1 MSIVCPHC
9 RAALNPK
16 GLKPGKFQPKCPK
29 CQKSFQITITADE
42 SGKISGKVTVIPP
55 TAPSK
60 ATAPPAP
67 KPAAPPKPAP
77 KKPAVQ
83 DPGSVTGD
91 FTEADEPR
99 GAHAPRSEKAA
110 DPYATGDFTE
120 MEAPKKKTAD
130 PHATGDFTDADEG
143 GAPVGQVTGD
153 FTEAEPPPP
162 GPDETQAS
170 DADQGFDVDEKPAPK
185 PKAKRQKTEPS
196 PAEPHGDDIPE
207 KLGGYEVLKVLGKG
221 GMGAVLLGRQVSLDR
236 KVALKVMHPRIAKNP
251 GFVARFTREAYAA
264 AQLTHHNVV
273 QIYDIGEDRGQ
284 HFFSMEFVPGQSLMD
299 LVKKEGK
306 LAPEAAVGYILQAA
320 RGLRYGHNQGMVH
333 RDIKPDNL
341 MLNTEGIVKV
351 ADLGLVKLPSG
362 DLPQQ
367 AGALPPTDDD
377 EEGKTELTRVG
388 AAMGTPAYMPPE
400 QARDSAGVDQRA
412 DIYSLGCTLYV
423 MITGRPPFDGKTALE
438 IITKHRDQPLTPP
451 EHVVK
456 RVPKGLS
463 DILMKMMAKKPD
475 DRFQNM
481 DEVIAAL
488 EGFLGVERAGGPF
501 NPSDQ
506 ESDELEK
513 FAHQFNFRSKGK
525 LKQLLA
531 IIFALVCIVG
541 VVGSALAGAPA
552 VAGGFIGLMVMTPL
566 AYFIVHG
573 TMSGGVVFPRVR
585 AIVFGMRIFDWLMW
599 AGGFILFLAT
609 LYLFGLLWAW
619 LGFAILAAFLGFAL
633 WALTDRAQEKA
644 QEASLENARGLF
656 RALRKAGL
664 EEDALRQ
671 FVCKFAGTNWEPFY
685 EALFGYEAKLAARA
699 YRKGNTGEVWKKA
712 GTWREP
718 VIGWLEARL
727 EARRLAK
734 ERKFLQKV
742 EAKAL
747 EAEGV
752 SAKDAQQ
759 QAEAMA
765 ADMVDQKAEVATAR
779 KEGKEG
785 DIVKAMFAKARE
797 NKRPKPGFNLAGI
810 PLRNTRRKD
819 MLNEW
824 FGRRVRFALGAV
836 LFAAGLL
843 WMNQNGLLKREN
855 NLIEHLVEFD
865 MTKAKAWLDAKDAK
879 PLSVM
884 GNAIEQVNSFAIPV
898 TGLLLMLAGACYYG
912 WKSTL
917 TSLPGAAIAVLGPSL
932 GVPEIGPL
940 SAQMTSLAI
949 GAVLIV
955 GVSWFVRK

>member
-1 MSIVCPHC
+1 LKAFQVTIV
-9 RAALNPK
+9 
-16 GLKPGKFQPKCPK
+16 
-29 CQKSFQITITADE
+29 ADE
-42 SGKISGKVTVIPP
+42 SGKISGKVSALNAA
-55 TAPSK
+55 APAK
-60 ATAPPAP
+60 TGTPAAP
-67 KPAAPPKPAP
+67 KPAPPKPAP
-77 KKPAVQ
+77 PKPAPPKPAPPADV
-83 DPGSVTGD
+83 GNVTGD
-91 FTEADEPR
+91 FTEADEP
-99 GAHAPRSEKAA
+99 AA
-110 DPYATGDFTE
+110 GN
-120 MEAPKKKTAD
+120 
-130 PHATGDFTDADEG
+130 
-143 GAPVGQVTGD
+143 VTGD
-153 FTEAEPPPP
+153 FTEAEPPAPKKPATQGADAPRSEKRADPNVTGDFTEADDGRPAVGMATGEFTEAESPP
-162 GPDETQAS
+162 PPASPDETQAS
-170 DADQGFDVDEKPAPK
+170 DADQGFEVDEKKPAPK
-185 PKAKRQKTEPS
+185 PKAKKQRTEPA
-196 PAEPHGDDIPE
+196 AEPLGDDIPE

-367 AGALPPTDDD
+367 AGALPPSDDD
-377 EEGKTELTRVG
+377 EDGKTELTRVG

-451 EHVVK
+451 EAVVK

-463 DILMKMMAKKPD
+463 DILMKMMAKKPE
-475 DRFQNM
+475 DRYQNM

-501 NPSDQ
+501 NPSEQ
-506 ESDELEK
+506 EADELEK
-513 FAHQFNFRSKGK
+513 FVHQFNFKSKGK

-531 IIFALVCIVG
+531 LIFAVVCLVG

-566 AYFIVHG
+566 AYFVIHG
-573 TMSGGVVFPRVR
+573 VMSGSVVFTRVR
-585 AIVFGMRIFDWLMW
+585 ALVFGMRIFDWLMW
-599 AGGFILFLAT
+599 AGGFLLFLAT

-633 WALTDRAQEKA
+633 WVLTDRAQEKA
-644 QEASLENARGLF
+644 QEAALDNARALF
-656 RALRKAGL
+656 RALRMAGL
-664 EEDALRQ
+664 DEDALRQ
-671 FVCKFAGTNWEPFY
+671 FVCKFAGTNWEPFF
-685 EALFGYEAKLAARA
+685 ESIFGYEAKLAARA

-765 ADMVDQKAEVATAR
+765 ADMVEQKAEVATAR

-797 NKRPKPGFNLAGI
+797 NKRPKPGYNLAGV
-810 PLRNTRRKD
+810 PLKNTRSKD
-819 MLNEW
+819 FLNEW
-824 FGRRVRFALGAV
+824 FGRRVRFLLGAV

-855 NLIEHLVEFD
+855 NIIEHLVEFD

-884 GNAIEQVNSFAIPV
+884 SNSIEQVNSFAIPA

-912 WKSTL
+912 WKSTV
-917 TSLPGAAIAVLGPSL
+917 TALPGAVIAVLGPTL

-940 SAQMTSLAI
+940 SAQMASLAI

-955 GVSWFVRK
+955 GVSWLVRK